1 MKEWEGKKCSV
12 CDWNPVIWVDT
23 CETCGNF
30 DSVQFGC
37 GFGVRGGS
45 ACQIRLSLRGS
56 LDCFSFAVVEIYQC
70 QSCFRGSSAG
80 WWNQTAEQTLSTYS
94 LQTCYVQMYVDA
106 FCETFFFLSLSLSLL
121 AFYFNASLQV
131 LCVQISPFAVSG
143 SFHVHGPSPDQS
155 FQYPCRN
162 CGKRYRLRTAMFR
175 HRKKCEGNYDLVCC
189 LCEQRFYRRDRYNE
203 HFLRVHRVSP
213 P

>member
-106 FCETFFFLSLSLSLL
+106 FCETFVFSLSFSPRLL
-121 AFYFNASLQV
+121 LQRKLAGFVCTDITVCCFRQFPRAWPFAGSKLPISLQELWQAV
-131 LCVQISPFAVSG
+131 PFAHRHVPSQEEVRGQLRSG
-143 SFHVHGPSPDQS
+143 V
-155 FQYPCRN
+155 
-162 CGKRYRLRTAMFR
+162 L
-175 HRKKCEGNYDLVCC
+175 LV
-189 LCEQRFYRRDRYNE
+189 
-203 HFLRVHRVSP
+203 
-213 P
+213 